1 MADLFKKLS
10 VLIQAGLNDAIPEAI
25 NPATPQRRRL
35 SPERLGKDIDKE
47 VARLRE
53 RVNEA
58 VAYEERLIDQVRALE
73 QEIAQWNR
81 QADDAVTGGDESGA
95 RYAIE
100 QLKRAERRLEM
111 TQSDLSA
118 HQLVTQDLIQRVNL
132 LDAVVADSR
141 AEAEPA
147 AHEKAAANAE
157 SSVKGAAASVADVL
171 RQAREKVG
179 APTESPA
186 QAKPDDDLSER
197 LRRLSKP

>member
-58 VAYEERLIDQVRALE
+58 VEYEGRLTDQVRALE

-81 QADDAVTGGDESGA
+81 QADDAVTRGDEGSA

-111 TQSDLSA
+111 VQSDLNA

-147 AHEKAAANAE
+147 AHEKAAASAE
-157 SSVKGAAASVADVL
+157 ASVKAVASVADVL

>member
-81 QADDAVTGGDESGA
+81 QADDAVTRGDESGA

-111 TQSDLSA
+111 AQSDLSA

-186 QAKPDDDLSER
+186 QTKPDDDLSER